1 MPPPSDDALEQD
13 TEEKNVSQKNDI
25 ELQKIKKK
33 PTTDV
38 GGEADKKASDEQRTA
53 RKSEEHDQVPSPT
66 KSSTESTLSSS
77 NTMTTQDPLP
87 KKLCDTVY
95 ARLKSDAI
103 ICVLIA
109 VVTFFLH
116 WSGFF
121 RLLQPNLNYVL
132 WVVAVVIGFFL
143 HYILPQLRKQLPWL
157 CFSHPVLKSKEY
169 GQFEVSEVMSINK
182 QLKIINSLF

>member
-1 MPPPSDDALEQD
+1 MPPPSDDTLEQD
-13 TEEKNVSQKNDI
+13 PEEKNVSHKNDI

-33 PTTDV
+33 PTTDN

-169 GQFEVSEVMSINK
+169 GQFEVGKVMSIDK
-182 QLKIINSLF
+182 

>member
-1 MPPPSDDALEQD
+1 MPPPSDDASVHDPEEQ
-13 TEEKNVSQKNDI
+13 NVSPKNDI

-33 PTTDV
+33 STADM
-38 GGEADKKASDEQRTA
+38 GGEVDKKDSDAKRTT
-53 RKSEEHDQVPSPT
+53 RKSEETEQVPSPT

-77 NTMTTQDPLP
+77 NTMTAQDPLP

-103 ICVLIA
+103 ICVLVA

-169 GQFEVSEVMSINK
+169 GQFEVSKILFINK
-182 QLKIINSLF
+182 YLNI